1 MTVMLALEK
10 IPEACSEGERN
21 AVEFFYKKAIA
32 CVDANIASKDIWIA
46 NNTYLKILKNDWYF
60 VFATGLILLAKYSSP
75 DNIVENLK
83 RKDTSDSE
91 SSKEGKRTR
100 ARLHNKAEK
109 AAIRQ
114 LYFHYCNRFGAMMAE
129 EGVERR
135 MKLWDD
141 LYSPAAARE
150 AVKGARDRQSIAP
163 KEHQAK
169 PSDGAPSDLDNFM
182 KSSPDFDFLHHSGAD
197 IWAGATSTMQIE
209 RQEAI
214 ESQTASEM

>member
-60 VFATGLILLAKYSSP
+60 VFATGLTLLAKYSSIA
-75 DNIVENLK
+75 NILENLK
-83 RKDTSDSE
+83 NKN
-91 SSKEGKRTR
+91 TR

-109 AAIRQ
+109 AAVRQ
-114 LYFHYCNRFGAMMAE
+114 THWRYCTLFRQMVAV
-129 EGVERR
+129 EGVEQR
-135 MKLWDD
+135 MKLWDE

-163 KEHQAK
+163 TEHQAK
-169 PSDGAPSDLDNFM
+169 PSDGAPTNLDNFM

-197 IWAGATSTMQIE
+197 IWAGAASTMQLE
-209 RQEAI
+209 RQAAI

>member
-10 IPEACSEGERN
+10 IPEACSEGKRN

-60 VFATGLILLAKYSSP
+60 VFATGLILLAKYSST
-75 DNIVENLK
+75 DNILENLK
-83 RKDTSDSE
+83 RKNTSDSE
-91 SSKEGKRTR
+91 SSKEGKKTR
-100 ARLHNKAEK
+100 AHLHNKAEK
-109 AAIRQ
+109 AAICE
-114 LYFHYCNRFGAMMAE
+114 LYFHYCIRFQAMMAD

-169 PSDGAPSDLDNFM
+169 PSDGAPADLDNFM
-182 KSSPDFDFLHHSGAD
+182 KSSPDFDFLHRSGAD
-197 IWAGATSTMQIE
+197 IWAGATSTMQLE
-209 RQEAI
+209 RQAAI